1 MMPIIIK
8 EYSDNYSKTCGSLW
22 QYCRDEEGLKDN
34 CVVIDFADSNTTDL
48 LKFKEKIASQTR
60 DNGTKNADIMV
71 TFKYLSIFFSEH
83 LKGD

>member
-8 EYSDNYSKTCGSLW
+8 EYSDNYSKTCESLW

-60 DNGTKNADIMV
+60 DNGTK
-71 TFKYLSIFFSEH
+71 KY
-83 LKGD
+83 